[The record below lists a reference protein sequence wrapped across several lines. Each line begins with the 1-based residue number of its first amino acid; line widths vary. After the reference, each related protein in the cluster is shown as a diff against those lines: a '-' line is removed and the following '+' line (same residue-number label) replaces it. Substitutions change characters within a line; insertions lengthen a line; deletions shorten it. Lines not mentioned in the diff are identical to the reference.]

1 MKSYYTNEVRFILP
15 DRYVDRSITGFVIP
29 GGGPN
34 DPINGDA
41 PGEFSLVLTRE
52 AISSGMSISDLV
64 HRQIDSMER
73 ELSEFRLRERIAT
86 RIDDQP
92 AERFE
97 FTWRMEGQLM
107 RQQQTYFLAD
117 GGVAVTV
124 TGTAQEPL
132 FDKHRHVLEQAMST
146 MKINQS

>member
-34 DPINGDA
+34 DPINPEE

-52 AISSGMSISDLV
+52 AVPAGTSVSDLV
-64 HRQIDSMER
+64 HRQLDSMEQV
-73 ELSEFRLRERIAT
+73 LSEFRLRDRAST

-97 FTWRMEGQLM
+97 FTWRTEGQLM
-107 RQQQTYFLAD
+107 RQQQTYFLTD
-117 GGVAVTV
+117 GVAVTV
-124 TGTAQEPL
+124 TGTALEPL
-132 FDKHRHVLEQAMST
+132 FEKHRHILEQALAT
-146 MKINQS
+146 MKINQP

>member
-34 DPINGDA
+34 DPINADE

-52 AISSGMSISDLV
+52 AVSADTSASDLV
-64 HRQIDSMER
+64 RRQIGAMEQA
-73 ELSEFRLRERIAT
+73 LSEFRLRDRQAT
-86 RIDDQP
+86 RVDDQP

-97 FTWRMEGQLM
+97 FTWRAEGQLM
-107 RQQQTYFLAD
+107 RQQQTYFLCD
-117 GGVAVTV
+117 GVAVTV
-124 TGTAQEPL
+124 TGTAKEPL
-132 FDKHRHVLEQAMST
+132 FDKHRHVLEQALTT
-146 MKINQS
+146 MKINR